1 MTYTRGEDDLKNVC
15 KFGINSDDIIKKA
28 GLDPD
33 TAVITKMELNDFD
46 GNIIFTIKSA
56 VPVEGVTIESATGN
70 ARVNKLELKS
80 DIDMKEFMSK
90 MQNTMTGMGFKL
102 S

>member
-1 MTYTRGEDDLKNVC
+1 MKNVC
-15 KFGINSDDIIKKA
+15 KFGISSDDIIKKA

-70 ARVNKLELKS
+70 ARVNKLELK
-80 DIDMKEFMSK
+80 DDVDMKEFMSK
-90 MQNTMTGMGFKL
+90 LKISLDGMGYKFN
-102 S
+102 